1 MNLMKC
7 SNGHFYDGDKYASCP
22 HCGSQAPSTDSVTIS
37 LPSGGSA
44 DKTVALGAGS
54 GMEESVT
61 IAQYSVDD
69 EPVTQKSAHQAPP
82 ELNLDVSAGIQG
94 MMEDLDGLE
103 GTGMAEDDNNMT
115 VSYYQQ
121 KITQPIK
128 KEPVVGWLVCTSG
141 EYFGQ
146 SFCLKSGR
154 NFIGRSSQMD
164 VCLEGEKSVS
174 RDRHAVIIYEPR
186 GRVFIAQPGDSREL
200 FYVNDDVVLD
210 NLVLKPYDVISLG
223 KVNMIIIPCCTEQFA
238 WEDLQKDED
247 KKSEENIH

>member
-37 LPSGGSA
+37 LPVGGSEE
-44 DKTVALGAGS
+44 KTVALGAGS

-61 IAQYSVDD
+61 IAQYSTDH
-69 EPVTQKSAHQAPP
+69 EPVTQKSVHQAPP
-82 ELNLDVSAGIQG
+82 ELNLGASAGIQG
-94 MMEDLDGLE
+94 MMEGFEDLE
-103 GTGMAEDDNNMT
+103 GAGLAEDDNNMT
-115 VSYYQQ
+115 VSYYSQ
-121 KITQPIK
+121 KISQKIK
-128 KEPVVGWLVCTSG
+128 IEPVVGWLVCTAG

-174 RDRHAVIIYEPR
+174 RERHAVIIYEPR

-200 FYVNDDVVLD
+200 FYVNDNVVLD
-210 NLVLKPYDVISLG
+210 NLVLKPNDVISLG
-223 KVNMIIIPCCTEQFA
+223 KVNLMIIPCCNEQFA
-238 WEDLQKDED
+238 WEDLEEAEKENT
-247 KKSEENIH
+247 KSEEK